1 MKKFSLSRTIWKR
14 INATDKA
21 RLNLI
26 PGTIRNIDIS
36 SVKLSLS
43 DSALDEAATNVLS
56 DAMPVMFVSAMNEET
71 LEKSKRD
78 SFGPRGPFVCPM
90 YVNSDRS
97 EKSMVATVSLA
108 SKSRPPEHWILR
120 GTALVCE

>member
-1 MKKFSLSRTIWKR
+1 MYVH
-14 INATDKA
+14 
-21 RLNLI
+21 
-26 PGTIRNIDIS
+26 G
-36 SVKLSLS
+36 LSLRGARWNNG
-43 DSALDEAATNVLS
+43 ALDEAATNVLS